1 MKKLILSAIALTFT
15 FMVSGQTLKGTEA
28 FSASYSSEAK
38 GDFTR
43 AIIDLQGA
51 KEGNPYAWNLRMG
64 WLSYLAGSQDQS
76 LMHYNEAIKLKPQSV
91 EARLGLAYPTAALKQ
106 WDKLGGIYRDVLKIV
121 PNNSNTLYLLGL
133 LEYNLGN
140 FSKAQTSLDEVIKM
154 YPFDYS
160 GVVLQAWACL
170 KQGKF
175 DDARAGFNQAL
186 LIKPGDTSA
195 LEGLRLVKK

>member
-1 MKKLILSAIALTFT
+1 MKKLILSAIALAFT
-15 FMVSGQTLKGTEA
+15 LVVSAQTLKGTEA
-28 FSASYSSEAK
+28 YSASYSSEAK
-38 GDFTR
+38 GDFSR
-43 AIIDLQGA
+43 AMSDLQAA
-51 KEGNPYAWNLRMG
+51 KEGNPYAWSLRMG
-64 WLSYLAGSQDQS
+64 WLNYLAGNQDQS
-76 LMHYNEAIKLKPQSV
+76 LMYYNEAIKLKPQSV

-121 PNNSNTLYLLGL
+121 PYNSNTLYLLGL
-133 LEYNLGN
+133 LDYNLGN
-140 FSKAQTSLDEVIKM
+140 YAKAQNSLDEVIKM

-170 KQGKF
+170 KQGKY
-175 DDARAGFNQAL
+175 DEARSGFNQAL